1 MTFDPSDLYEQ
12 LFLSFTGAG
21 RAYQTLLDAGLPHDE
36 VMQEV
41 VGRLRALRDTPEGRQ
56 ATERYQELFGQV
68 APHLFSEPAPRPP
81 LIYDTIQRLFREN
94 PSPLPDQAPAIEC
107 AVLFHGGASIQGSL
121 SETPDGGLRMLS
133 PNPDPGARPARGK
146 VAMVEQFF
154 GYEDVVMVGVRRE
167 VEVVAPKIT
176 S

>member
-12 LFLSFTGAG
+12 LFLSLTGAG
-21 RAYQTLLDAGLPHDE
+21 RAYRTLLDAGLPHDE

-41 VGRLRALRDTPEGRQ
+41 VGRLRSAMDTPEGRQ
-56 ATERYQELFGQV
+56 ATESYRELFSQV
-68 APHLFSEPAPRPP
+68 VPHVFSEPAPRPP
-81 LIYDTIQRLFREN
+81 LIYDTIQRLFREH

-121 SETPDGGLRMLS
+121 SETSDGGLRMLS
-133 PNPDPGARPARGK
+133 PNPDPSARPARGK

-154 GYEDVVMVGVRRE
+154 DYSDIVMVAVRRE
-167 VEVVAPKIT
+167 IEVVMPKIA